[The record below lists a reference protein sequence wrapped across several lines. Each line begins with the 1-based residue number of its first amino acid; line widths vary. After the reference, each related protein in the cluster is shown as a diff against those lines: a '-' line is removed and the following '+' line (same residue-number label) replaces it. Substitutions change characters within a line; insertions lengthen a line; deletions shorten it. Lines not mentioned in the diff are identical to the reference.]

1 MMFRNEQRGLGRAG
15 LEVDVTNCSYMDAVK
30 EVSGK
35 GCGAGCVGA

>member
-1 MMFRNEQRGLGRAG
+1 MFRSEQRGLGRAG